1 MKLET
6 KPNVAR
12 SKAELLAVLRDHKAA
27 VEVAAGRHGSRNV
40 QVYGPE
46 YGGNERSVAIIVDA
60 DEDVDYSDL
69 SDIGY
74 EIEQATGYKVVV
86 NPSDIVD
93 QSPPGHP
100 IREAVTL

>member
-1 MKLET
+1 MREANLE
-6 KPNVAR
+6 VAQ
-12 SKAELLAVLRDHKAA
+12 SKTELLAVLREHKAA
-27 VEVAAGRHGSRNV
+27 VGSAVERNRSRNPR
-40 QVYGPE
+40 VYGPD
-46 YGGNERSVAIIVDA
+46 YGGNERSVAIIVDVDA
-60 DEDVDYSDL
+60 DVDYNDL

-100 IREAVTL
+100 IREAVAL